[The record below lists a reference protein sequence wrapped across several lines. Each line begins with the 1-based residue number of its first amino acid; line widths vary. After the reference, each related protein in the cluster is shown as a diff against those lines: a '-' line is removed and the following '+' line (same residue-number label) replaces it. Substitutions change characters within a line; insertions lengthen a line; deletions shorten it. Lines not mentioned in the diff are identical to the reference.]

1 MKKTYLLLLS
11 VLLYAVNAF
20 PQTDVTDIY
29 LTNPGFDDSSS
40 WQSENMP
47 SLQEANSA
55 EIAGWKL
62 TASAPWSSSAAF
74 GYGTTGQ
81 VNGANAPTAGPSGNS
96 SGGALGISTG
106 WGGKICYEQQ
116 VSLPAG
122 KYRISYSAY
131 NNYQSATQSFNFIGF
146 VNDAGEEHYGIINNF
161 LYQTWMEDEIYLHL
175 SEPTKGKIC
184 VGLGAV
190 SDGSGNNAKVFI
202 DHIKIEAYNAAVS
215 MMPGTSFRLK
225 EWVGNTGTYQ
235 NTYPEYYKDN
245 HYTGSVMRSEYDV
258 DDGIYSADIIFHAH
272 QAWIGQVVPNGTLN
286 AFIKANNI
294 TKPTEVINDNG
305 LVAYE
310 PKTYHLE
317 DIQVTDKKLILEV
330 GNTAEGANWLT
341 VTTSRISQ
349 MTTPYVSYG
358 AFQLPETPVTPD
370 FWYQVPVPIAGEYLL
385 SVDGESVV
393 SFTQDPAALVTDEM
407 KTTKGGV
414 LELTVGNLYLKSSA
428 AVKIALHPNSY
439 GYQIGAATTNAKYV
453 QPGQIVSI
461 TFNDLSTNDPNAV
474 LKTDFSGV
482 TLSGKTLEVTE
493 APNGFSF
500 AVPDLMPQTT
510 YTLEIPAGAI
520 GYEGHEANTEQKLS
534 LTTIPVFDGTY
545 FLRTY
550 DGRYLAR
557 GNKWNTHA
565 IVDEWGL
572 PVVIATD
579 GSNNTTIQFA
589 DNGLYLYN
597 IEDEAYTDWSTAEEK
612 STWHF
617 IAKGKTILL
626 ASAQQNDLYV
636 TIDGEG
642 NLITNGSG
650 SDNGVSGWM
659 VVSPSEH
666 ESDMQQ
672 MRKECVALADET
684 DGLTTKTYLKAQPT
698 QTAEQYQGTGEVMSG
713 SFDITVPGIYRFS
726 IQAFQRMASNDVA
739 YPLHT
744 QKADCPPVYLYF
756 GDTKVQLC
764 SVYEQPTTAST
775 GFAID
780 GNNYPNNQTGA
791 LAAFQEGLYQNVIY
805 VRVGTDQV
813 GTWQYGIK
821 NQGNPGNNAHW
832 TCYAPDGIEITRYY
846 DPETD
851 GLDAE
856 DQEIADLIES
866 LRKLVGDVNDDGK
879 LSVSDVMQ
887 IVNMI
892 LHNTLTCE
900 MPLADMNDDGKLTV
914 TDVLY
919 LVNVIFEHYEKR
931 YIDMTYTYAQLDA
944 SVAAE
949 QSAVENAERADYI
962 LGSATCTL
970 THEDVSS
977 YYDISEWVTTL
988 QVDVPFDNVESVSIY
1003 APDHTAIAGPM
1014 TIVRKGEEVT
1024 FSYPQGEAGTYAS
1037 SMQSDVVT
1045 VRGNGMSAY
1054 TVYLLP
1060 QTLSEGVLVTVHTA
1074 DGKYYSQLF
1083 DQINAKDVNTLQFTV
1098 TQPSNLWMSTLPG
1111 NVYFSMLSTP
1121 GAHNACTGGV
1131 STSAARCQ
1139 SEDLAG
1145 LLANGVRAFDLRPRY
1160 TSNSVD
1166 DITLDNL
1173 TIYHGSV
1180 STGVKFKDAIDV
1192 LINFVRN
1199 NPSEAVSVIMQ
1210 KEDSHLIFSLDD
1222 QSETWRA
1229 SMRECFSDASRSP
1242 YIMPDVRNNHTLD
1255 DVRGKVSIVSK
1266 NPYGN
1271 SSNGYRDVVYG
1282 AIIENWPDDN
1292 VVNNFSCNMTLAG
1305 NWVDCQASVEDAY
1318 NSSTDTK
1325 KSQISA
1331 SLLLASNNTNHSH
1344 YVYTFLSLANSPA
1357 SYAATLNPWTAEQI
1371 GNIPGPLGYVYADY
1385 QGSQNNGGNNLL
1397 RVIVEQNAKYV
1408 YRGQS
1413 RINP

>member
-1 MKKTYLLLLS
+1 MKKAYLLLLS
-11 VLLYAVNAF
+11 VLLYAANAF

-47 SLQEANSA
+47 PLQEANSA

-146 VNDAGEEHYGIINNF
+146 VSDAGEEHYGIINNF

-184 VGLGAV
+184 VGLGAI

-202 DHIKIEAYNAAVS
+202 DHVKIEAYNAAES

-225 EWVGNTGTYQ
+225 DWEGNTGMYQ
-235 NTYPEYYKDN
+235 DSYPEYYQGN
-245 HYTGSVMRSEYDV
+245 HYTGSVMRSEYDMA
-258 DDGIYSADIIFHAH
+258 DGIYSADIIFHAH
-272 QAWIGQVVPNGTLN
+272 QAWINQVVPNGTLN

-341 VTTSRISQ
+341 VTTRRICQ

-358 AFQLPETPVTPD
+358 AFQLPATPVTPD
-370 FWYQVPVPIAGEYLL
+370 FWYQVPVSIAGEYLL
-385 SVDGESVV
+385 SVDGETVV

-414 LELTVGNLYLKSSA
+414 LELTAGNLYLKSSE
-428 AVKIALHPNSY
+428 AVKITFNPTSY
-439 GYQIGAATTNAKYV
+439 VYQIGEATTNAKYV
-453 QPGQIVSI
+453 QPGQRVSI
-461 TFNDLSTNDPNAV
+461 SFNDLSTNDPDAV
-474 LKTDFSGV
+474 LKTDFSSV
-482 TLSGKTLEVTE
+482 TLNGKTLELT
-493 APNGFSF
+493 ATDNGFSF
-500 AVPDLMPQTT
+500 LVPDLMPQTT
-510 YTLEIPAGAI
+510 YTLLIPAGAI
-520 GYEGHEANTEQKLS
+520 GYEGHEANKDQKLS
-534 LTTIPVFDGTY
+534 LTTIPVFNGTY

-557 GNKWNTHA
+557 GNQWGTHA

-597 IEDEAYTDWSTAEEK
+597 IDNEAYTDWTAAEEK
-612 STWHF
+612 SMWHF
-617 IAKGKTILL
+617 IANGKTILL
-626 ASAQQNDLYV
+626 ASAQQNGLYV

-642 NLITNGSG
+642 NLMTNGSG

-666 ESDMQQ
+666 GSDMQQ
-672 MRKECVALADET
+672 LRQECVALADET
-684 DGLTTKTYLKAQPT
+684 EGLTTKTYLKAQPT
-698 QTAEQYQGTGEVMSG
+698 QTAEQFQGTGEVMSG
-713 SFDITVPGIYRFS
+713 SFDITAPGIYRFS
-726 IQAFQRMASNDVA
+726 IQAFHRMASNDVA

-744 QKADCPPVYLYF
+744 QKADSPPVYLYF

-764 SVYEQPTTAST
+764 SVYEQPTSAST

-791 LAAFQEGLYQNVIY
+791 LTAFQEGLYQNIIY
-805 VRVGTDQV
+805 VRVGADQV

-821 NQGNPGNNAHW
+821 NQGDPLRNAHW
-832 TCYAPDGIEITRYY
+832 TCYAPDGIEITRFY

-866 LRKLVGDVNDDGK
+866 LRKLVGDINGDKK
-879 LSVSDVMQ
+879 LTVSDVMLM
-887 IVNMI
+887 VNMI
-892 LHNTLTCE
+892 LHGNQICE

-919 LVNVIFEHYEKR
+919 LVNVILGNFEKR
-931 YIDMTYTYAQLDA
+931 YVDMTYTYAQLDA
-944 SVAAE
+944 LVAAE
-949 QSAVENAERADYI
+949 QSAEENTVGAGYI

-977 YYDISEWVTTL
+977 HYDMAEWVTTL
-988 QVDVPFDNVESVSIY
+988 QVQVPFDNVESVSVY
-1003 APDHTAIAGPM
+1003 ASDHTAIAGPM
-1014 TIVRKGEEVT
+1014 TIVRKGENFT
-1024 FSYPQGEAGTYAS
+1024 YSYPAGEASTYAAS
-1037 SMQSDVVT
+1037 LQSDVVT
-1045 VRGNGMSAY
+1045 VRGDGMSSY

-1060 QTLSEGVLVTVHTA
+1060 HTLTEGVLVTIHTA
-1074 DGKYYSQLF
+1074 DGKYYSQHF
-1083 DQINAKDVNTLQFTV
+1083 GQISAQNVNILQFTV

-1111 NVYFSMLSTP
+1111 NVFFSMLSTP
-1121 GAHNACTGGV
+1121 GAHNACT
-1131 STSAARCQ
+1131 SSESISAAKCQ

-1160 TSNSVD
+1160 NASSESE
-1166 DITLDNL
+1166 IQLDNL
-1173 TIYHGSV
+1173 TIYHGMV

-1192 LINFVRN
+1192 LIDFVKN

-1210 KEDSHLIFSLDD
+1210 KEDSHSLTSLTDY
-1222 QSETWRA
+1222 SETWRA

-1242 YIMPDVRNNHTLD
+1242 YIMPSVRGNHTLD
-1255 DVRGKVSIVSK
+1255 DVRGKVSIVSR

-1282 AIIENWPDDN
+1282 AIIENWPDN
-1292 VVNNFSCNMTLAG
+1292 GVVSDFSCGMTLEG
-1305 NWVDCQASVEDAY
+1305 NWVECRASVEDAY

-1325 KSQISA
+1325 KSQIAA
-1331 SLLLASNNTNHSH
+1331 SLSLASSNTSRYHF
-1344 YVYTFLSLANSPA
+1344 VYTFLSLSNSPA
-1357 SYAATLNPWTAEQI
+1357 SYAAILNPWTADQI
-1371 GNIPGPLGYVYADY
+1371 GNISGPLGYVYADY
-1385 QGSQNNGGNNLL
+1385 QGSLSNGGNNLL
-1397 RVIVEQNAKYV
+1397 KAIVEQNAKYV